1 MASDDATEA
10 AAALQQRVANK
21 MAALQAVEKNADEA
35 HARMHTIILLLEEE
49 QASAATQEA
58 ESAAATLQLASTIAS
73 SSSAPPPQSSRGD
86 TDVVAMLHMQAC
98 GV

>member
-21 MAALQAVEKNADEA
+21 MATLQAVEKRADEA
-35 HARMHTIILLLEEE
+35 HARMRTIILLLEEE
-49 QASAATQEA
+49 QASAAAQEA
-58 ESAAATLQLASTIAS
+58 ESGAATLQLASTIA
-73 SSSAPPPQSSRGD
+73 
-86 TDVVAMLHMQAC
+86 MLHVQAC